1 MEVITQL
8 IGRLHP
14 LLVHLPIGFI
24 IFGLLFMFLDRK
36 KKHYK
41 KPISFA
47 FLWGGIIGVFT
58 CVSGYLLYLNE
69 GYSFDTIKNHFWVG
83 IITTV
88 FAFILY
94 FKLQDKNTIAF
105 FKRIPTLV
113 FSIVLFF
120 LISATGHLGGNIT
133 HGEDFLTEPLPNGLK
148 SALGITTNEKKDI
161 VLDEENWKD
170 TQLYADVIQPIF
182 NNKCVSCH
190 SSKKAKGE
198 LRLHTPEAILAGGEN
213 GEIIEKNKPEESDLL
228 VRLHLPKENED
239 HMPPKDKT
247 QLTKEEIALLDFWVT
262 HGSDFEKT
270 AEALNLKKSLL
281 STFFPVNTTNDFPD
295 FEVTEIAEEVI
306 QGIRNKGFY
315 VEKIS
320 ENTNYLRITCI
331 NLPSF
336 KDSDFK
342 ILSDIKEQIAILD
355 LGNTTITDAI
365 YKELVSLPNVTIL
378 KLDNTRLSGTE
389 IEMLANCKHLKS
401 INLVKTQFNDANL
414 EKLNLIPSLQT
425 VYLYDSKVSL
435 EAIKRLDTSKITV
448 EFGNYKMPIIASDS
462 IIY

>member
-8 IGRLHP
+8 LGRLHP

-24 IFGLLFMFLDRK
+24 IFGLLFLFLDRK
-36 KKHYK
+36 QKDYT

-58 CVSGYLLYLNE
+58 CISGYLLYLNE
-69 GYSFDTIKNHFWVG
+69 GYAFDTIKFHLWIG
-83 IITTV
+83 ITTTV
-88 FAFILY
+88 FSFLVY
-94 FKLQDKNTIAF
+94 LKLQDKFTIAF
-105 FKRIPTLV
+105 FKRVPTMV
-113 FSIVLFF
+113 FSILMFA

-148 SALGITTNEKKDI
+148 AALGIATNEKKEI
-161 VLDEENWKD
+161 VLDEENWQD
-170 TQLYADVIQPIF
+170 TKLYADVVQPIL

-190 SSKKAKGE
+190 GSKKAKGE

-213 GEIIEKNKPEESDLL
+213 GEIIKANNPIESDLL

-247 QLTKEEIALLDFWVT
+247 QLSKEEIALLDFWVT

-270 AEALNLKKSLL
+270 AKELQLKKSLL
-281 STFFPVNTTNDFPD
+281 SAFFPVHTTNDFPD
-295 FEVTEIAEEVI
+295 IEVAEVTDNIL

-320 ENTNYLRITCI
+320 ENTNYLRVTCI

-336 KDSDFK
+336 NDEDF
-342 ILSDIKEQIAILD
+342 IVLSDIKEQIAILD
-355 LGNTTITDAI
+355 LGNTAITDAS
-365 YKELVSLPNVTIL
+365 YAAVAGFPNVTVL
-378 KLDNTRLSGTE
+378 KLDNNNISGTE
-389 IEMLANCKHLKS
+389 IEILANCKHLKS
-401 INLVKTQFNDANL
+401 INLVKTQFTDVNL

-425 VYLYDSKVSL
+425 VYLYDSKVST
-435 EAIKRLDTSKITV
+435 EAIKKLDPNKISV
-448 EFGNYKMPIIASDS
+448 EYGNYKMPIIASDS
-462 IIY
+462 ILY